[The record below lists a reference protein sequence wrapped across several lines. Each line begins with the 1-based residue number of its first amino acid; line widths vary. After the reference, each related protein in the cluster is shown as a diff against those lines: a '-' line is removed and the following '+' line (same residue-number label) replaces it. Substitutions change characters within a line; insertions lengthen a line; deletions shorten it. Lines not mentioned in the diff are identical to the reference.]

1 MCDQQEVVNS
11 SSQAM
16 QVKMNT
22 KHNLK
27 LGKAAE
33 HLETNEEL
41 KKRDDPYNICQ
52 QIDLISTDTYHDFFS
67 PQIFMENACFF
78 KMHSI

>member
-52 QIDLISTDTYHDFFS
+52 
-67 PQIFMENACFF
+67 
-78 KMHSI
+78 